1 MLRAR
6 RAVDGRDWGCD
17 SNGLAAHCD
26 VLCQDVRYASCSI
39 RRAPGFAATVVLV
52 AALGIGATTA
62 VFTVADYVLV
72 RPLPYLHSERLVRMW
87 EARPGY
93 LQMELSPPNYLDEGG
108 GDVVRSDGGVC
119 SVVYFDGRARRT
131 DSGGRRQPRGGF
143 ATYARHCACHGP
155 MVYCR
160 RGTQRRTR
168 SRDPWL
174 RIVGVSIRR
183 SDGRDRR
190 KDLLDGD
197 PHTIIGIMPPEFSFP
212 QRRAQV
218 WRPLRFRPADLAN
231 RSNNYLSAIA
241 RRKPGVSLEQARQEM
256 RLISARLA
264 TQYPKENSALSAT
277 VASLRDQVS
286 LQSRTLVMALLA
298 ASACVL
304 LIACTNL
311 ANLLLARALSRQK
324 ELAVRV
330 SLGAGRE
337 RLARQPLRRAFAG
350 RTRRSA
356 RYCRRECRPAAAGHT
371 GSDFASDGE
380 SEHRRTS
387 PAVRGRDHGGNR
399 AGVRSTS
406 VAARL
411 PGRGLACARARARAW
426 EEGKRDCARRW

>member
-1 MLRAR
+1 MLRGLLRWSGKANRFRWKAPTSR
-6 RAVDGRDWGCD
+6 RICYLCSALRLPWADGLLSTR
-17 SNGLAAHCD
+17 NAAPH
-26 VLCQDVRYASCSI
+26 
-39 RRAPGFAATVVLV
+39 P
-52 AALGIGATTA
+52 
-62 VFTVADYVLV
+62 
-72 RPLPYLHSERLVRMW
+72 
-87 EARPGY
+87 
-93 LQMELSPPNYLDEGG
+93 
-108 GDVVRSDGGVC
+108 
-119 SVVYFDGRARRT
+119 
-131 DSGGRRQPRGGF
+131 
-143 ATYARHCACHGP
+143 
-155 MVYCR
+155 
-160 RGTQRRTR
+160 

-231 RSNNYLSAIA
+231 RNNYLSAIA

-311 ANLLLARALSRQK
+311 ANLLLAR
-324 ELAVRV
+324 
-330 SLGAGRE
+330 SLPAEGTGRSGFLWE
-337 RLARQPLRRAFAG
+337 RD
-350 RTRRSA
+350 
-356 RYCRRECRPAAAGHT
+356 
-371 GSDFASDGE
+371 GSGS
-380 SEHRRTS
+380 
-387 PAVRGRDHGGNR
+387 
-399 AGVRSTS
+399 
-406 VAARL
+406 
-411 PGRGLACARARARAW
+411 
-426 EEGKRDCARRW
+426 